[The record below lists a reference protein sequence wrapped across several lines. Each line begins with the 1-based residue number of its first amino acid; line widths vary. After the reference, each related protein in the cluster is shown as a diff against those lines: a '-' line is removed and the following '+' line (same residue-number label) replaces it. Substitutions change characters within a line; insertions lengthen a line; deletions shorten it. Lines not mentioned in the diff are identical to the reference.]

1 MVMQSFLFTKKI
13 PSIISSRTKSM
24 KLCIF
29 IWVLNPFQL
38 ALQSSLLHL
47 FQGEVTCI
55 MCIFTLLPLYL
66 LWSLTDSYTY
76 ISHMEKNK
84 TKQPTPSSLPPPQQA
99 KQKNDPNTNKQ
110 TNPSQTK
117 TKSPK
122 IPQNKKTHLTFWPCI
137 FVLVVTSSL
146 GRGNRLFQSTSVKD
160 LSGKKLLSQVRSVPY
175 LCSWW

>member
-1 MVMQSFLFTKKI
+1 MVMQSCLFTKKI

-24 KLCIF
+24 QLCIF

-76 ISHMEKNK
+76 ISHMEKTK

-99 KQKNDPNTNKQ
+99 QQKNDLNTNKQ
-110 TNPSQTK
+110 KNPNKKIHPKQKQNPPKSLKTK
-117 TKSPK
+117 TP
-122 IPQNKKTHLTFWPCI
+122 PY
-137 FVLVVTSSL
+137 
-146 GRGNRLFQSTSVKD
+146 
-160 LSGKKLLSQVRSVPY
+160 LLSVH
-175 LCSWW
+175 LCSGSDIFPWKKKSIDYFNPLL